1 MAKQTINIGTTAN
14 DGTGDPLRVAFDKAN
29 DNFNELYQWFNN
41 ATIANADRAVI
52 TNDSGYLTTSGVTS
66 TELGYLSGVT
76 SAIQDQ
82 IDDKQDA
89 DAQLT
94 SIAGLTPGAEG
105 RMITSDGLGGY
116 QISSPG
122 DVRGYLNVE
131 DGADATDTANVTSA
145 GALMDSEVADLAGI
159 KSLDT
164 STLQV
169 KPIEGAFVDGDKTKL
184 DGIETGATA
193 DQSDGEI
200 EIAYNNQVSVVSQ
213 LEAEAGTSTTVRR
226 WTAERV
232 KQAIA
237 ALAAGGGDMFAAT
250 YDPNTVA
257 GDAFDMDNM
266 VEGTTTKIMTAAER
280 TKLSGVESNA
290 DVTDETNVVS
300 ALSGATL
307 SDAGTPQATDKVLVQ
322 DASDSDNLKY
332 VDFADFSSGATVDV
346 VSNVANDRI
355 LGRISGGSGDSEEL
369 TAAQVRTLINVE
381 DGAEVNVV
389 DSVNSQTG
397 AVVLDADDIDDT
409 STTNKFAT
417 AAELSKL
424 SGIEDGATADQTGA
438 EIKAAY
444 EAEADTNAFT
454 DAEKS
459 KLFGISPGA
468 DVTSTANVTSA
479 GALMDSEVTNLNDVK
494 NFDPADYAAASHTH
508 TLSQVTDSGALAALD
523 TVDTAQID
531 NDAVTYAKMQNISG
545 ERLLGRNNGTAGII
559 EELTYA
565 QVRTAL
571 NVEDG
576 AEANP
581 TTQKFALGIACSDET
596 TALTT
601 GGAKATFRMPYAMTL
616 TEVRASVTTAPTGS
630 PLTVDINESGT
641 TILSTKLTIDAT
653 EKTSETAATAAVI
666 SDSSLADDAEITI
679 DIDQIG
685 STVAGAGLKVWLI
698 GTISA

>member
-1 MAKQTINIGTTAN
+1 MADQKISELTELTSGNIADADEVAVVDTTAGTTKRWTWASI
-14 DGTGDPLRVAFDKAN
+14 KA
-29 DNFNELYQWFNN
+29 DILSWLG
-41 ATIANADRAVI
+41 I
-52 TNDSGYLTTSGVTS
+52 TAAEAGH
-66 TELGYLSGVT
+66 LSGVT
-76 SAIQDQ
+76 SAIQTQ
-82 IDDKQDA
+82 IDGKAATSHTHTESDITDLDKYTQAQVDSALSGKQDA

-94 SIAGLTPGAEG
+94 SIAGLNPGAEG

-116 QISSPG
+116 QISTPG

-131 DGADATDTANVTSA
+131 DGADVTDTANVTSA

-164 STLQV
+164 ATLQV
-169 KPIEGAFVDGDKTKL
+169 KPSEGAFVDGDKTKL

-193 DQSDGEI
+193 DQSDAEI
-200 EIAYNNQVSVVSQ
+200 EAAYNNQVSTVSQ
-213 LEAEAGTSTTVRR
+213 AEAEAGTSTTVRR

-237 ALAAGGGDMFAAT
+237 ALAAGNGDMFAAT

-266 VEGTTTKIMTAAER
+266 VEGATTKIMTAAER
-280 TKLSGVESNA
+280 TKLSGI
-290 DVTDETNVVS
+290 ET
-300 ALSGATL
+300 
-307 SDAGTPQATDKVLVQ
+307 
-322 DASDSDNLKY
+322 
-332 VDFADFSSGATVDV
+332 
-346 VSNVANDRI
+346 
-355 LGRISGGSGDSEEL
+355 
-369 TAAQVRTLINVE
+369 
-381 DGAEVNVV
+381 GAEVNVV

-409 STTNKFAT
+409 STTHKFAT

-424 SGIEDGATADQTGA
+424 AGIEA
-438 EIKAAY
+438 
-444 EAEADTNAFT
+444 
-454 DAEKS
+454 
-459 KLFGISPGA
+459 GA
-468 DVTSTANVTSA
+468 DVTDTANVTAA

-545 ERLLGRNNGTAGII
+545 ERLLGRNNGAAGII

-616 TEVRASVTTAPTGS
+616 TEVRASVTIAPTGS
-630 PLTVDINESGT
+630 TLTVDINESGT

-679 DIDQIG
+679 DIDQVG
-685 STVAGAGLKVWLI
+685 STVAGAGLKVWLV

>member
-14 DGTGDPLRVAFDKAN
+14 DGTGDPLRDAFDKAN
-29 DNFNELYQWFNN
+29 DNFNELYQWFND
-41 ATIANADRAVI
+41 ATSGNADRAVI
-52 TNDSGYLTTSGVTS
+52 TDDSGYLTTSGVTS

-116 QISSPG
+116 QISTPG

-131 DGADATDTANVTSA
+131 DGADVTDTANVTSA

-164 STLQV
+164 STVQV
-169 KPIEGAFVDGDKTKL
+169 KPSEGAFVDGDKTKL

-200 EIAYNNQVSVVSQ
+200 ETAYNNQVSVVSQ
-213 LEAEAGTSTTVRR
+213 AEAEAGTSTTVRR

-266 VEGTTTKIMTAAER
+266 VEGATTKIMTSAER
-280 TKLSGVESNA
+280 TKLSGI
-290 DVTDETNVVS
+290 ET
-300 ALSGATL
+300 
-307 SDAGTPQATDKVLVQ
+307 
-322 DASDSDNLKY
+322 
-332 VDFADFSSGATVDV
+332 
-346 VSNVANDRI
+346 
-355 LGRISGGSGDSEEL
+355 
-369 TAAQVRTLINVE
+369 
-381 DGAEVNVV
+381 GAEVNVV

-409 STTNKFAT
+409 STTHKFAT

-424 SGIEDGATADQTGA
+424 AGIEA
-438 EIKAAY
+438 
-444 EAEADTNAFT
+444 N
-454 DAEKS
+454 
-459 KLFGISPGA
+459 A
-468 DVTSTANVTSA
+468 DVTDSTNVQSA

-494 NFDPADYAAASHTH
+494 NFDPADYAAAAHTH
-508 TLSQVTDSGALAALD
+508 TLSDVTDSGALAALD

-531 NDAVTYAKMQNISG
+531 NDAVTFAKMQNISTA
-545 ERLLGRNNGTAGII
+545 RILGRDSAGTGSVQQLTAAEVSTLLSLGDLATQDTVGTSDIDNDAVTFDKVAPEYTANNGSLATAVDWAA
-559 EELTYA
+559 Y
-565 QVRTAL
+565 
-571 NVEDG
+571 
-576 AEANP
+576 
-581 TTQKFALGIACSDET
+581 TTFEKTLSGNT
-596 TALTT
+596 
-601 GGAKATFRMPYAMTL
+601 TL
-616 TEVRASVTTAPTGS
+616 TDSNLRVGTKVLLIDGNYTLTLPAYWQVASGSYDGSSSQKNLITVTCLDATGS
-630 PLTVDINESGT
+630 SEVVVC
-641 TILSTKLTIDAT
+641 TIVTF
-653 EKTSETAATAAVI
+653 
-666 SDSSLADDAEITI
+666 
-679 DIDQIG
+679 
-685 STVAGAGLKVWLI
+685 
-698 GTISA
+698 